1 MLQYFLCLLDT
12 KSGTTNKKTSS
23 KQFQKSYEILI
34 GLPKSKND
42 KTNEKSKVNNTKI
55 EAAKS
60 IEKTNFQLSHLPN
73 LEKEFEHGLPK
84 NTRSRS
90 SQRKIVNYSTSTS
103 ESQTSLQRPKIS
115 ADENVKQQRK
125 RFFKTQNSNSDS
137 DYIPNKTKRLSGP
150 RHSRF
155 VLRQA

>member
-90 SQRKIVNYSTSTS
+90 SQRKIVNYPTSTS
-103 ESQTSLQRPKIS
+103 ESQTSLERPKI
-115 ADENVKQQRK
+115 VLKK